1 MAVLKGARINKVGD
15 SKFGK
20 GKRWIAVKHEDY
32 DGFLNVDDASIEV
45 NQGDVLDIMYEQK
58 GKSLIV
64 TKVRA
69 AGGGSSEPVPHSR
82 AAGGSGAPSGAPTYN
97 SDPRGASIVMQHAQK
112 VSAELVKLFV
122 DKGVIKLGAQAK
134 QHAQLMDLFDELATH
149 LFVRAQGDG
158 LQKIVD
164 EQAALLAEL
173 DPANDADAET
183 PSKEDE
189 PEKAGGS
196 SSDFDDDFDTN

>member
-20 GKRWIAVKHEDY
+20 GKRWIAVKHEEY

-64 TKVRA
+64 TKVRPS
-69 AGGGSSEPVPHSR
+69 GGGNNR
-82 AAGGSGAPSGAPTYN
+82 Y
-97 SDPRGASIVMQHAQK
+97 SDATQQSIVMQHAQK
-112 VSAELVKLFV
+112 VSAQLVTLFV

-134 QHAQLMDLFDELATH
+134 QHAQLLELFDELSAHIFST
-149 LFVRAQGDG
+149 AQGAG
-158 LQKIVD
+158 LQAIVE
-164 EQAALLAEL
+164 EQAALKAEL
-173 DPANDADAET
+173 DPANDADADT
-183 PSKEDE
+183 PKEE
-189 PEKAGGS
+189 PADKDAGG
-196 SSDFDDDFDTN
+196 SDFDDDFDAN